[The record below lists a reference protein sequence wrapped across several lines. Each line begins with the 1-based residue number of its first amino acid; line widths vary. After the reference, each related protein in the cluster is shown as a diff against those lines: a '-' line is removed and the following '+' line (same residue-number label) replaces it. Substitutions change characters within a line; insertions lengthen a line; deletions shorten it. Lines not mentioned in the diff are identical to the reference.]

1 MTANAADTLLLVE
14 DDAASAAAL
23 GTGAH
28 PPGIPCRRGRNSC
41 RGSHAGAPV
50 GARATPFWTCAF
62 PTARGWICLANC
74 CGLPPRCAPSSSQAG
89 ARSPPPCRPSVW
101 GVVDFLAKPVHPDRV
116 ASALRSDR
124 SKVAEGDVAVAEQ
137 VPSLDRVEWEHIQR
151 VLAECEGNVS
161 KAARLL
167 GLHRRSLQRK
177 LGKRPSAR

>member
-14 DDAASAAAL
+14 DDAVFRAAL
-23 GTGAH
+23 GRALTHRGFHVVEAGTVAEALTQARRSAPGNAVLDLRLPDGSGLDLLGELLRIAPALRAVILTGW
-28 PPGIPCRRGRNSC
+28 
-41 RGSHAGAPV
+41 GSIATAMQAVRLGA
-50 GARATPFWTCAF
+50 
-62 PTARGWICLANC
+62 
-74 CGLPPRCAPSSSQAG
+74 
-89 ARSPPPCRPSVW
+89 
-101 GVVDFLAKPVHPDRV
+101 VDFLAKPVDPDRV

-161 KAARLL
+161 KTARLL